1 MKNLVIAVDGPA
13 GAGKSTIAKLIA
25 KELNIIYIDTGAM
38 YRALTYKVLRENIDL
53 NNIEEIVKVLKDT
66 DINFINNHI
75 YLDGEVV
82 DEEIRT
88 NIINNNVSQ
97 VAKIKEVR
105 EKLVNIQRQIS
116 NNNSV
121 IMDGRDIGSH
131 VLPHADFKFYISATP
146 EERGKRRYEELIKRD
161 SNIYLENIIDDV
173 KRRDRVDSTRE
184 ISPLIKTND
193 AIEIDTT
200 EKDID
205 EVVQIVLEY
214 IKSKG

>member
-38 YRALTYKVLRENIDL
+38 YRALTYKLLRENIDL